1 MNYEQFILDIY
12 VRLFQEL
19 ELVLKGLTADELNFQ
34 PNPRSNS
41 IGWLAWHTIRSQ
53 DRMNADFLGEEQ
65 LWISHKW
72 YAKFN
77 RQPDPRE
84 SGYGHTAEQAAAFRA
99 PDVQVYMDYYK
110 EVFEI
115 SKIYV
120 QTRLTEADLQRQVH
134 SPTLGTTST
143 VEARIMGTINNFQH
157 VGQMGYVKGILKGI
171 GWYGR

>member
-1 MNYEQFILDIY
+1 MNKQFVLDIY
-12 VRLFQEL
+12 AKLFQEFEHTL
-19 ELVLKGLTADELNFQ
+19 QGLTQEELNFQ
-34 PNPRSNS
+34 PGPQSNS

-84 SGYGHTAEQAAAFRA
+84 SGVGHTAEQAAAFRS
-99 PDVQVYMDYYK
+99 PDVSVYMAYYK

-115 SKIYV
+115 SNHYI

-134 SPTLGTTST
+134 SPSLGINST
-143 VEARIMGTINNFQH
+143 VEARILGTIYNFQH